1 MPELALLPV
10 GLLAAH
16 AVDSPVPV
24 LAAAVGVVPLL
35 RWRARRRTAEQ
46 ARRRAAAV
54 IDLCTGLVGELRSGA
69 TPEQALHMVMGR
81 EAAFR
86 SDLGLEASARLAAAP
101 YGANVPAALRLVA
114 ELPGGRGAAA
124 LAACWQV
131 GSDSGTGLAHGLD
144 RLADALRAER
154 ALAEEIAGELAGC
167 RATTALLAVLPVLA
181 LLLGAALGAH
191 PLTTLLHTPAGL
203 GCLAAGVLLEAAGL
217 AWTSRIVRDAE
228 GGPRKRQERAVL
240 SGSCGLTR
248 RRDTR
253 RDPVG
258 SGGRP
263 GHGHAGAER

>member
-24 LAAAVGVVPLL
+24 LAAAVGVVPLR

-69 TPEQALHMVMGR
+69 TPEQALHVVMSR

-86 SDLGLEASARLAAAP
+86 GDLGAEASARLAAAP
-101 YGANVPAALRLVA
+101 YGANVPAALRLIA

-191 PLTTLLHTPAGL
+191 PLTTLLHTPVGL

-228 GGPRKRQERAVL
+228 GGPRKQPERAAP

-248 RRDTR
+248 RRDVR
-253 RDPVG
+253 QDPVG
-258 SGGRP
+258 SSGP
-263 GHGHAGAER
+263 GHGHVGAER